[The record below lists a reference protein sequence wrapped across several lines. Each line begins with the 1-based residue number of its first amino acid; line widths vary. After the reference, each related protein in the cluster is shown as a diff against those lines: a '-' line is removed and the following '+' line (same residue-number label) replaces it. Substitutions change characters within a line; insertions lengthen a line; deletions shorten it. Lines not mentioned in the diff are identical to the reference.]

1 MNTQS
6 FVVDAS
12 LLQELGERL
21 IGRPAIALGEL
32 VKNSFDADATVCRIE
47 FGDDQIVVAD
57 NGTGMSE
64 GDFLTH
70 WMRIATTHKVDDRV
84 STRFK
89 RPLTGSKGIG
99 RLSAQFLADAL
110 TLESTSTGVAPE
122 GIYAEVDWSTA
133 VRGNELSTV
142 KVSWERR
149 VNTAPYPN
157 HSRFGTRITL
167 RRLKNEWDVDA
178 FQDLGTDVWMLRSP
192 FKAPARAR

>member
-47 FGDDQIVVAD
+47 FGDDEIVVAD

-64 GDFLTH
+64 SDFLTH

-84 STRFK
+84 SARFK

-110 TLESTSTGVAPE
+110 TLESTPAGKSPQ
-122 GIYAEVDWSTA
+122 GIYAAVDWSTA
-133 VRGNELSTV
+133 IRGNELSTV

-149 VNTAPYPN
+149 ANIARYAAESP
-157 HSRFGTRITL
+157 FGTRITL
-167 RRLKNEWDVDA
+167 RGLKNEWDVDA